1 MSTVKLRRLLA
12 MLLVVFIP
20 LLLVECAINEKKNA
34 YKEQPQSL
42 SFNDRGAL
50 KHE

>member
-12 MLLVVFIP
+12 MLLVIFIP
-20 LLLVECAINEKKNA
+20 LMLVDCAINEKKNA
-34 YKEQPQSL
+34 YKERSQSL
-42 SFNDRGAL
+42 SFDDRGAL